1 MLQECGVVPVGG
13 IEMSSMFSCKED
25 RRFRGCGFVAFGLN
39 DYMRPPATI
48 GSVFPFD
55 LSGRGGGRGGR
66 GERGEVAG
74 SGSGDDSIRG
84 VST

>member
-1 MLQECGVVPVGG
+1 MCSAAREIGDSGGVVSLHL
-13 IEMSSMFSCKED
+13 E
-25 RRFRGCGFVAFGLN
+25 LN
-39 DYMRPPATI
+39 DCIRPPATT

-55 LSGRGGGRGGR
+55 LRCRGGGRGGR
-66 GERGEVAG
+66 GERGDVAG